1 MGVMHMTNQQT
12 ARLILDRANPLF
24 KREYNVQYRLKVV
37 LDPYDHQFN
46 FYMIRFKPGHITRV
60 TPLHHVKST
69 NILDLEEIL
78 ASIEIKLK
86 LTVVFAGF
94 EGVKWE
100 SKNGYIQKPNRK
112 GE

>member
-1 MGVMHMTNQQT
+1 MTNQQT
-12 ARLILDRANPLF
+12 ARLILDRAIPLF

-69 NILDLEEIL
+69 NILDLEEL
-78 ASIEIKLK
+78 LSLIEQELK

-94 EGVKWE
+94 EGIKWE
-100 SKNGYIQKPNRK
+100 SKKGYIQRPKRRDW
-112 GE
+112 EIDES